1 MKTPTLLSLA
11 FLMISTPLFAQ
22 TSKDVVIKQVTK
34 ETCDELSKADFSNKS
49 TNEFKLALG
58 LALVKVVAAHQA
70 ELKTIGVSVSEPQS
84 LEKIGNDVGVQL
96 VTTCPS
102 FLAALTENP
111 NTVKELLDNDRAST
125 KGSISGK
132 LVKVVSGDFT
142 HLQIED
148 LKGKVE
154 RVWWLEYFDGS
165 NKLMTDPQGQLNKV
179 IKVDYVER
187 EMFNSTLKDYVKI
200 KVITGIE

>member
-1 MKTPTLLSLA
+1 LP
-11 FLMISTPLFAQ
+11 
-22 TSKDVVIKQVTK
+22 
-34 ETCDELSKADFSNKS
+34 
-49 TNEFKLALG
+49 
-58 LALVKVVAAHQA
+58 
-70 ELKTIGVSVSEPQS
+70 
-84 LEKIGNDVGVQL
+84 
-96 VTTCPS
+96 
-102 FLAALTENP
+102 
-111 NTVKELLDNDRAST
+111 

-165 NKLMTDPQGQLNKV
+165 NKLMTDPQGQLNKL
-179 IKVDYVER
+179 IKVNYVER